1 MFTKNKSRSIA
12 AILALSGAV
21 TISGLHKFYLGQPL
35 WGVLYVLLSW
45 TPIPKVACV
54 VEAVWYLAQNEE
66 TFDRNF
72 NSGKSAKSISSSKAS
87 EVGALSEA
95 LRKLDALRQDG
106 LISEY
111 EFEQKRRELLD
122 NE

>member
-1 MFTKNKSRSIA
+1 MLAKNKSRSIA

-35 WGVLYVLLSW
+35 WGIIYVLLSW
-45 TPIPKVACV
+45 TPIPKVACAI
-54 VEAVWYLAQNEE
+54 EAVWYLAQDED

-72 NSGKSAKSISSSKAS
+72 NSGKSSKSVLKSKTSGIGELA
-87 EVGALSEA
+87 ED
-95 LRKLDALRQDG
+95 LRKLDALREDG

-111 EFEQKRRELLD
+111 EFEQKRRQLID
-122 NE
+122 ND